1 MNDTIFS
8 GFGIEIFKR
17 DGRHFIRYDA
27 GEIVVQF
34 REEEITE
41 DEAIKAQKSEK
52 DAYEM
57 LLLRERRP

>member
-1 MNDTIFS
+1 MELIFS
-8 GFGIEIFKR
+8 GFGIEIIKR
-17 DGRHFIRYDA
+17 EGRFFVKYDS
-27 GEIVVQF
+27 GEIVSNVI
-34 REEEITE
+34 EKEITE